1 MLVEG
6 SHVPM
11 GQENHQFVSQS
22 VSDVAVG
29 QVDLDLSLDSF
40 GFGDLLQETQ
50 RNWAGLDDIFGIV
63 ELISWNLEIFQLFR
77 VVSLEVI
84 EIQLS
89 QHIGLF
95 FGDGDQSR

>member
-29 QVDLDLSLDSF
+29 KVDLDLSLDSF
-40 GFGDLLQETQ
+40 GFGDLLLYYITFTRRPKETG
-50 RNWAGLDDIFGIV
+50 RALMTYLGLW
-63 ELISWNLEIFQLFR
+63 S
-77 VVSLEVI
+77 
-84 EIQLS
+84 
-89 QHIGLF
+89 
-95 FGDGDQSR
+95 